1 MIWSRGGASGRFH
14 YTLVYPVTFSTFQ
27 HSTFSKYNEL
37 FLTMFNTRK
46 RREPETWRR
55 TIIEGVCLQ
64 TTPKA
69 KVNELCRISISGHQ
83 CNLNIDNLH
92 STFLIVN
99 PSKCGQYY
107 CLSHNST
114 INSLDHDNQTTLST
128 PPCHKQTLTR
138 NQPTINH
145 NAIKR
150 TLLTSSLHRPP
161 STSAS
166 RNQRPQNKLSSV
178 NENFTYYE
186 DSNAQLQTLTDD
198 QVHLL
203 ERKDAEIAR
212 LKTFIATTTTEH
224 EETASENVKLRRQ
237 SSTYEKIVE
246 ANAQELRSVAGLET
260 TIEDREAE
268 VRQFSIDLA
277 ATRTERDDRITE
289 VKGLEGDI
297 VELRQELEDK
307 DQQIEMLLEKLS
319 VVERHISISKDLA
332 VEELDDAMEQH
343 MEKWTA
349 MRDDGSPP
357 GRARKTKRE
366 SIGGMNLADEF
377 SALSDGEYNSQ
388 DAGYDSEASS
398 IGSVASRRAAAR
410 KSKQTLSLSE
420 IEGVDIQPSNK
431 SPPRNLNTEAQ
442 TGPATS
448 PKTASTEIQTD
459 TTKSPKK
466 KSLSQVITKGV
477 QTSPIAALIQKFTFS
492 GTGSSGVQTSPVAA
506 SPKTLPHQSFSEILS
521 KGVSPV
527 AASPKNTVASKP
539 FEEVLS
545 KGIQTSPVAAS
556 PKTTVAPKPFEQVL
570 SKGVQTSPVAASVQ
584 EEKAFSEVLSGG
596 VGTSPVAASPEALSE
611 LINIGVDTSPV
622 APFAEEQKPFS
633 EVISGGIETSPV
645 APSVEKQKPF
655 SEVISS
661 GVQTSPITPSPTKP
675 TSPFKSFAEVLSN
688 GASTSPITPTRE
700 TTASSA
706 ESPTLSS
713 PSNIPLPPSPA
724 AASPIS
730 TKSHTAARSPLSNEI
745 TSDQIETSPPVSST
759 KPSQL
764 NIKRPRVPTKDMSPT
779 TLSHYKIITALSSNP
794 MAAPSTPTVPTND
807 MDPTTL
813 TQYKSIAAPRPN
825 PMLAPS
831 TPTTTTPPDRKQN
844 LSTLISATLTPL
856 LQDILSTGLYY
867 WPLLLLCFS
876 TVWTAS
882 YLGSAAANSAAEWSW
897 AHANGYAP
905 ENKYVYVGKSV
916 PGHLGKMVWGLVGL
930 VWNLVFGGWWVGAGS
945 RLPLSPG

>member
-1 MIWSRGGASGRFH
+1 MQSSEPSSPAAS
-14 YTLVYPVTFSTFQ
+14 TDL
-27 HSTFSKYNEL
+27 
-37 FLTMFNTRK
+37 
-46 RREPETWRR
+46 
-55 TIIEGVCLQ
+55 
-64 TTPKA
+64 TTP
-69 KVNELCRISISGHQ
+69 LHQ
-83 CNLNIDNLH
+83 E
-92 STFLIVN
+92 
-99 PSKCGQYY
+99 
-107 CLSHNST
+107 
-114 INSLDHDNQTTLST
+114 
-128 PPCHKQTLTR
+128 
-138 NQPTINH
+138 
-145 NAIKR
+145 IKD
-150 TLLTSSLHRPP
+150 LKS
-161 STSAS
+161 
-166 RNQRPQNKLSSV
+166 KLSSI

-186 DSNAQLQTLTDD
+186 ESNQRLELRVDDLTS
-198 QVHLL
+198 HL
-203 ERKDAEIAR
+203 ERKDTEIAR
-212 LKTFIATTTTEH
+212 LKAFINTTTTEH

-277 ATRTERDDRITE
+277 TVKTERDDRITE

-307 DQQIEMLLEKLS
+307 DAEIEILLEKLG

-357 GRARKTKRE
+357 RGRAKTTKRE

-377 SALSDGEYNSQ
+377 SALSDEEYDSQ

-398 IGSVASRRAAAR
+398 IRSVASRRAAAR
-410 KSKQTLSLSE
+410 KGRQTLSLSE

-431 SPPRNLNTEAQ
+431 SPPRNINREAQ
-442 TGPATS
+442 P
-448 PKTASTEIQTD
+448 D
-459 TTKSPKK
+459 TITSPKK
-466 KSLSQVITKGV
+466 KTLSQVITKGV

-492 GTGSSGVQTSPVAA
+492 DTNSSGVQTSPIAA

-527 AASPKNTVASKP
+527 AASLKNTVASKA
-539 FEEVLS
+539 FEE
-545 KGIQTSPVAAS
+545 
-556 PKTTVAPKPFEQVL
+556 VL
-570 SKGVQTSPVAASVQ
+570 SKGVQTSPVAASV
-584 EEKAFSEVLSGG
+584 EEKRPSSEVSKKG
-596 VGTSPVAASPEALSE
+596 VQTSPVAATPDPLSE
-611 LINIGVDTSPV
+611 VISIGVETSPNAPLVEERKPFSEIVRIGVDTSPV
-622 APFAEEQKPFS
+622 AASAKE
-633 EVISGGIETSPV
+633 
-645 APSVEKQKPF
+645 QKPF

-661 GVQTSPITPSPTKP
+661 GVQTSPVAPSPTKS
-675 TSPFKSFAEVLSN
+675 TSPLKSFAEVLSN
-688 GASTSPITPTRE
+688 GVSTSPITPTGE
-700 TTASSA
+700 TTASSS
-706 ESPTLSS
+706 ESPTVSS

-730 TKSHTAARSPLSNEI
+730 TKSHTAAKSPLANEI
-745 TSDQIETSPPVSST
+745 TTEQLETSPPVLPT
-759 KPSQL
+759 KPSKL

-779 TLSHYKIITALSSNP
+779 TLAHYKSITTPRPNS
-794 MAAPSTPTVPTND
+794 MAAPSTPIVPTKE
-807 MDPTTL
+807 MSPTTL
-813 TQYKSIAAPRPN
+813 SQYKSIAAPRPN

-831 TPTTTTPPDRKQN
+831 TPTLTAPPDRKQN

-856 LQDILSTGLYY
+856 WQDILSTGLYY

-876 TVWTAS
+876 TVWTAL
-882 YLGSAAANSAAEWSW
+882 YLGSAAANSAAGWSW

-916 PGHLGKMVWGLVGL
+916 PGHLGKMVWGLVGWI
-930 VWNLVFGGWWVGAGS
+930 WNLVFGGWFAGAGS